1 MSSVVVVEC
10 KTLSGC
16 AHVYQHSAS
25 YDLWA
30 GDTKTVKTQD
40 REVIR
45 LDLAVAIPERC
56 YGRIAARYGWA
67 KCGIV
72 VLDGMTDSDC
82 RGDVWVVF
90 FNLSNEEYIVRT
102 GNRIAQLIIEE
113 YIAPKFVLV
122 NEFTKRDMERRK
134 KGFGS
139 SGGF

>member
-1 MSSVVVVEC
+1 MCSAVAVEC

-16 AHVYQHSAS
+16 AHVPKRAHQHSAS
-25 YDLWA
+25 YDLWV

-72 VLDGMTDSDC
+72 VLDGMTDSDY
-82 RGDVWVVF
+82 RGDV
-90 FNLSNEEYIVRT
+90 
-102 GNRIAQLIIEE
+102 
-113 YIAPKFVLV
+113 
-122 NEFTKRDMERRK
+122 
-134 KGFGS
+134 
-139 SGGF
+139 